1 MSEEYPLV
9 SIVTPSYNQAAYVEE
24 TIQSVL
30 AQDYPRIEY
39 LVVDGGS
46 TDGSVEIIR
55 RYADRLAY
63 WVSEPDAGQAD
74 AINKGAARAHGDL
87 ITWLNSDDLL
97 LPGALEMAVEAHIR
111 QPKALLVSDAVHFG
125 ADRDIAFLTPSQHV
139 ELEYMIKYWRPGW
152 RWNQPGT
159 FAPRHLWQA
168 IGPMDVSLRYVF
180 DRDWMCRLLATGA
193 PVFFLRHPLAAF
205 RMHPGSKTMGEALN
219 WEREQLRVTERYA
232 HLVPDLSQSQIEAEQ
247 HFMQATLQLS
257 FMYAQHWNSKQ
268 ARRNLD
274 SAARIWPTV
283 RRSQQFWQTWL
294 RSWLPLPMV
303 RLMHSYWVRTHRQR
317 VAQEY
322 LAR

>member
-30 AQDYPRIEY
+30 SQDYPRIEY
-39 LVVDGGS
+39 LVIDGGS

-55 RYADRLAY
+55 RYKDQLAY

-97 LPGALEMAVEAHIR
+97 LPGALEMAVEAHFR
-111 QPKALLVSDAVHFG
+111 QPEALLVSDAVQFG

-159 FAPRHLWQA
+159 FAPRHL
-168 IGPMDVSLRYVF
+168 
-180 DRDWMCRLLATGA
+180 
-193 PVFFLRHPLAAF
+193 
-205 RMHPGSKTMGEALN
+205 
-219 WEREQLRVTERYA
+219 
-232 HLVPDLSQSQIEAEQ
+232 
-247 HFMQATLQLS
+247 
-257 FMYAQHWNSKQ
+257 
-268 ARRNLD
+268 
-274 SAARIWPTV
+274 
-283 RRSQQFWQTWL
+283 
-294 RSWLPLPMV
+294 
-303 RLMHSYWVRTHRQR
+303 
-317 VAQEY
+317 
-322 LAR
+322 